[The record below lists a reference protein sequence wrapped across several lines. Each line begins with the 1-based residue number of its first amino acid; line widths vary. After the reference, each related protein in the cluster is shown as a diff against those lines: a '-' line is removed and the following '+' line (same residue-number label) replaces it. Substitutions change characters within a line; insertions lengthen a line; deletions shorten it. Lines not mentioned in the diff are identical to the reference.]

1 MKSELLSS
9 ANFSKGSKRCVT
21 YTMKCT
27 NVNIARF
34 MILGVFLIRVGV
46 ELYSDL
52 RCEKFFS

>member
-1 MKSELLSS
+1 MQTSVKEAKVL
-9 ANFSKGSKRCVT
+9 GCVT